1 MASQGLKA
9 DLTTA
14 NNVLA
19 HIPNINDFVSGFKH
33 LLKPQG
39 VSTEF
44 YLINLIEHNQFDTIY
59 HEHFSYLSLTAVNKI
74 FN

>member
-39 VSTEF
+39 VSTF
-44 YLINLIEHNQFDTIY
+44 RFPHLINLIEHNQFDTIY
-59 HEHFSYLSLTAVNKI
+59 HEHFHIYH
-74 FN
+74 